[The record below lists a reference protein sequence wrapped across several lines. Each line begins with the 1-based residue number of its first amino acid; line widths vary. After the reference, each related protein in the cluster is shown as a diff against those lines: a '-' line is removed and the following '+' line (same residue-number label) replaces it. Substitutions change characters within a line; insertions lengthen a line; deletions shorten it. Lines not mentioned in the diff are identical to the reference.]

1 MLIRPCRIC
10 ADDPGSRTDVRTPA
24 NFRVPVRLQAA
35 RHGGELEY
43 DQPAAE
49 KLSAVIPGRRE
60 AADPESRKAGNPDV
74 LDSGFAPSTRPGMTA
89 KSFSAA
95 ANAPW
100 PA

>member
-1 MLIRPCRIC
+1 MMRVLGMTSEHLRIF
-10 ADDPGSRTDVRTPA
+10 AQ
-24 NFRVPVRLQAA
+24 FRFACKAA
-35 RHGGELEY
+35 RHEGELEY

-60 AADPESRKAGNPDV
+60 AADPESRKAGNPEV

-100 PA
+100 LA